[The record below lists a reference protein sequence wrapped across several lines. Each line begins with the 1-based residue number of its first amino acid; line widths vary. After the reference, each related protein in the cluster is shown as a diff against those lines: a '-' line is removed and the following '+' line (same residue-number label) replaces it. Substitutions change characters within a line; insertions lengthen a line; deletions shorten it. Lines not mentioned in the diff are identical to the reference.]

1 MPKSVQITTEV
12 FCTLQLEG
20 LHHWPECIIPE
31 VKYLAN
37 VHRHIFHFKVFKKV
51 IHANRAVEFIV
62 LKHKI
67 NKYLASKY
75 WNSDYELLHFGSMSC
90 EMIAKEL
97 IGKFNLSRCEVS
109 EDGENGAIVTVGQE
123 IKSHELH

>member
-12 FCTLQLEG
+12 FCSLQVEG
-20 LHHWPECIIPE
+20 LHHWPDCLIPE
-31 VKYLAN
+31 VNYLAE
-37 VHRHIFHFKVFKKV
+37 VHRHVFHIKAFKKV
-51 IHANRAVEFIV
+51 THANRAVEFIV

-67 NKYLASKY
+67 NAYLTDKYLHSKFQ
-75 WNSDYELLHFGSMSC
+75 LLHFGSQSC

-109 EDGENGAIVTVGQE
+109 EDGENGAIVTVDRE